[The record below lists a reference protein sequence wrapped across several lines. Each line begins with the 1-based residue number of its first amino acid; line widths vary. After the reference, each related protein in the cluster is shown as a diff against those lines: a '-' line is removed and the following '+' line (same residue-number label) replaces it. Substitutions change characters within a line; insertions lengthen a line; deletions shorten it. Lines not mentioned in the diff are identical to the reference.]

1 MGELCGVPPGPAPD
15 LLFSGG
21 LSIFVTGLTGNEAS
35 FVIIELYMKKLLKL
49 ILILLSVLCLTSSC
63 KDVDNDKYYDADEE
77 LSMYLRDGR
86 WYPFSKMGLTDCQFN
101 SYMIFRGHYMYAY
114 DCHDVNYDTGS
125 FDVHN
130 GYLNIHHENGDLMTY
145 RVVAANNGE
154 LELRSVSDGTTY
166 VYVRN

>member
-63 KDVDNDKYYDADEE
+63 RDNDYSYDADEE
-77 LSMYLRDGR
+77 LSLYLREGR
-86 WYPFSKMGLTDCQFN
+86 WYPFSNMGLTDCQFN
-101 SYMIFRGHYMYAY
+101 SYMIFRGHYMYNY
-114 DCHDVNYDTGS
+114 DCNDVNYDSGS
-125 FDVHN
+125 YDVHN
-130 GYLNIHHENGDLMTY
+130 GYLNIHYENGERITY
-145 RVVAANNGE
+145 RIVAATNGE
-154 LELRSVSDGTTY
+154 LELLSLSNGITY

>member
-1 MGELCGVPPGPAPD
+1 
-15 LLFSGG
+15 
-21 LSIFVTGLTGNEAS
+21 
-35 FVIIELYMKKLLKL
+35 
-49 ILILLSVLCLTSSC
+49 
-63 KDVDNDKYYDADEE
+63 
-77 LSMYLRDGR
+77 
-86 WYPFSKMGLTDCQFN
+86 
-101 SYMIFRGHYMYAY
+101 MYAY

-166 VYVRN
+166 LYVRT